1 MGIRHNDLIVNQF
14 IKNKSNEYDERKNNS
29 DIIKTQVEIE
39 ELKKQ
44 RNSEI
49 KDSIDK
55 INEKFSGLISRKE
68 KSLLAKLKIKEGKS

>member
-29 DIIKTQVEIE
+29 DIIKTQAEIE

-68 KSLLAKLKIKEGKS
+68 KALLAKLKIKEGKS